1 MQTTRYGGFDSDG
14 YFVTARIPPSYQNC
28 TQEGRLSGC
37 LVMDDD
43 LDQQCNQGRTGKVTH
58 PSVYDVFKY
67 FIVTTIYFEVNMQC
81 NTNAFL

>member
-1 MQTTRYGGFDSDG
+1 MQSTRYGGFDSDG

-58 PSVYDVFKY
+58 LSVYDVFKY
-67 FIVTTIYFEVNMQC
+67 FIVTTVYCEVNMQF